1 MRTWFPVLVAAALT
15 VPAFVRR
22 AAAGSLI
29 PASDQDMVVF
39 GAAVV
44 GAAFLLAWAV
54 GAVRRDTPAPL
65 GAALLVVALVLPE
78 SLVTLHLAAQ
88 AGRDPAYTAYA
99 AASLAGANRILVG
112 LALPLAFLAVLF
124 RARKGAL
131 SLPAAVSVDLAFLGT
146 VTFYSFVIYFKSSVS
161 LLDSVFL
168 IVVFGLY
175 LWLAARLPQEQ
186 RQAGSPAAAAR
197 PGTGRRHAV
206 AVSLV
211 LLIAALSLAVST
223 GSFAEALAA
232 AGRASGDDL
241 LLVQWV
247 APLVAQAPKIVMAG
261 VLAWRG
267 YAGEA
272 LAVLLAARLV
282 LGTLLTGA
290 IPVALSLSAGAS
302 RDLVLNSLQREEFL
316 LTCAQTLFV
325 VFLLA
330 SLRLKAWE
338 ALVILLLF
346 ITQIVVTDPQVRLIY
361 SVIYVAGSL
370 GLIVLSRERMRS
382 VVNLIP
388 EATRFLQQGGGAAS
402 GPASRTAPD
411 GR

>member
-22 AAAGSLI
+22 AAAISSM

-39 GAAVV
+39 GAAVA

-54 GAVRRDTPAPL
+54 GAVRRDTPSPL
-65 GAALLVVALVLPE
+65 GAVLLVIALVLPE

-112 LALPLAFLAVLF
+112 LALPLALLAVLS
-124 RARKGAL
+124 RTRKGAL
-131 SLPAAVSVDLAFLGT
+131 SLPTAVSVDLAFLGT

-186 RQAGSPAAAAR
+186 RQAGSPAGAAR
-197 PGTGRRHAV
+197 PGTGRLRAV

-211 LLIAALSLAVST
+211 LLIAALSLAASA
-223 GSFAEALAA
+223 GPFAEALAT

-261 VLAWRG
+261 VLTWRG

-290 IPVALSLSAGAS
+290 IPVALSLSAGAP

-361 SVIYVAGSL
+361 AVIYVAGSL

-388 EATRFLQQGGGAAS
+388 VATRFLQQSGGAAG

>member
-1 MRTWFPVLVAAALT
+1 MRTWFPILVAAALT

-22 AAAGSLI
+22 AAAVSPM
-29 PASDQDMVVF
+29 PASDQDIVVF

-78 SLVTLHLAAQ
+78 SLVTLHMAAR
-88 AGRDPAYTAYA
+88 AGRDAAYTAYA

-112 LALPLAFLAVLF
+112 LALPIVFLAFLS

-131 SLPAAVSVDLAFLGT
+131 SLPAVASVDLAFLGT
-146 VTFYSFVIYFKSSVS
+146 LTFYSFVIYFKSSIS
-161 LLDSVFL
+161 LLDSAFL

-175 LWLAARLPQEQ
+175 LWLAARSSQGQ
-186 RQAGSPAAAAR
+186 RKEESSPAPAR
-197 PGTGRRHAV
+197 PGAGWRRAV
-206 AVSLV
+206 VVSLV
-211 LLIAALSLAVST
+211 LLVAALSLAVSA
-223 GSFAEALAA
+223 GPFAEAVAA

-241 LLVQWV
+241 FLVQWV
-247 APLVAQAPKIVMAG
+247 ALLVAQAPKIVVAAA
-261 VLAWRG
+261 LAWRG

-290 IPVALSLSAGAS
+290 VPVVLSLSAGAS

-316 LTCAQTLFV
+316 LTCAQALFV

-370 GLIVLSRERMRS
+370 LLIVLSRERMRS
-382 VVNLIP
+382 IANLIP
-388 EATRFLQQGGGAAS
+388 VATRVLQQGGGAGG
-402 GPASRTAPD
+402 GPAIRTAPN